1 MTSHRKNKIMIV
13 AYPNQGHINPSL
25 RFANC
30 LVKMGVD
37 VTFSTSV
44 SVIQHIDTQT
54 THHGLTF
61 APFSDGHDN
70 GQQSTTTFQQHYSDF
85 ATNGV
90 YAVKEI
96 ISSAAATGQPFDDL
110 VYTSAVPWAAK
121 VAHAHNL
128 GSTLLWCQPASV
140 LDIYYYYFNGYE
152 ELISCN
158 NNNPTFPINLPGL
171 PSLTIA
177 DLPSFMLSSCPK
189 EHKFVM
195 DFMKDHV
202 DVLKIFPRILV
213 NTFDEL
219 EIDPIRAIEKVVMLP
234 VGPLVPSEFFE
245 GRGPS
250 ISSFSCDLFEKPMED
265 YIKWLN
271 TKPKLSV
278 VYVSFGSMATLS
290 IEQVEEIASGLVESA
305 RPFLW
310 VIRDSGQVGKLSKI
324 EELKKQGMIVSW
336 CSQVEVL
343 NHQTIGC
350 FLMHGGWNSTM
361 EALATGVPTVVF
373 SQWSDQATNAKMI
386 QDVWKTGVKVKRKEE
401 DGMVEGKEIK
411 RCVEIVMEDEEVRR
425 NAKKWR
431 ELARQAIN
439 NGGSSV
445 INLKAFLDDA

>member
-1 MTSHRKNKIMIV
+1 MTDHRKNKIMVV
-13 AYPNQGHINPSL
+13 AYPNQGQINPSL

-30 LVKMGVD
+30 LVKLGVD
-37 VTFSTSV
+37 VTFCTTV
-44 SVIQHIDTQT
+44 SVIQRMQA

-61 APFSDGHDN
+61 APFSDGHDD
-70 GQQSTTTFQQHYSDF
+70 GQQSTTTFQQLYSDF

-128 GSTLLWCQPASV
+128 ESTLLWCQPASV

-195 DFMKDHV
+195 DFIKDHV
-202 DVLKIFPRILV
+202 DALKIFPRILV

-245 GRGPS
+245 GSGPS
-250 ISSFSCDLFEKPMED
+250 NSSFSCDLFEKPIED

-271 TKPKLSV
+271 TKPKSCV
-278 VYVSFGSMATLS
+278 VYVSLK
-290 IEQVEEIASGLVESA
+290 GLLIQDLTQ
-305 RPFLW
+305 P
-310 VIRDSGQVGKLSKI
+310 K
-324 EELKKQGMIVSW
+324 
-336 CSQVEVL
+336 
-343 NHQTIGC
+343 
-350 FLMHGGWNSTM
+350 
-361 EALATGVPTVVF
+361 
-373 SQWSDQATNAKMI
+373 ATN
-386 QDVWKTGVKVKRKEE
+386 
-401 DGMVEGKEIK
+401 
-411 RCVEIVMEDEEVRR
+411 RCAE
-425 NAKKWR
+425 
-431 ELARQAIN
+431 
-439 NGGSSV
+439 ST
-445 INLKAFLDDA
+445 